1 MDVKEFAKMSID
13 GYRGS
18 VQQYSVQE
26 TQDTIRKALVEANNG
41 SETLDYRAIRD
52 GKCSGLFALIE
63 TLLDATVVEGLRQ
76 DDFFNTLVDYRN
88 IAEGDKNLFITED
101 NMLFTVDEVANGTQ
115 AVRRQRLDGKQETS
129 IPTKMHMVRIY
140 EELNRVLAGRVDF
153 NHMISKVA
161 ESFEKQI
168 LTDIFALWSGVTAA
182 AIGGTAYFPVAGAYS
197 EDALLDVVAHVEA
210 AADGRQATIIGTKK
224 ALKPLM
230 SGIVGTDGK
239 NFIDNNGYVGKWY
252 GSNVFAM
259 PQRHQVGT
267 TLFQFPN
274 NVLTIV
280 AGDDKPIKFVYE
292 GDPLVIP
299 GNPADNMDLTQEYL
313 YGVKYGTGLVLAGGN
328 SGIGIYTTTASAQ

>member
-1 MDVKEFAKMSID
+1 MDIKEFARMSVD

-18 VQQYSVQE
+18 VQQYSIQE
-26 TQDTIRKALVEANNG
+26 TQETIRKALVEANNG

-115 AVRRQRLDGKQETS
+115 AIRRQRLDGKQETS

-153 NHMISKVA
+153 NHMINKVA

-252 GSNVFAM
+252 GSSVFAM

-292 GDPLVIP
+292 GNPIVIP